1 MSLTAGNSLSARSD
15 RSANPMSRNQLRSP
29 DYVLIGLM
37 LVLVAFGLLMLSSAG
52 AVVGYEKFGQSDYFF
67 MRQLF
72 SASVGLLAFFFL
84 SRIDY
89 RVWRKFAF
97 PFLVLSVVLLIL
109 VFLPGVGFR
118 AGGATRWILL
128 GNFLLQPAEV
138 VKLTFLIYLAV
149 WLEKHGRG
157 IHDFWYGFVQFL
169 ALLGVIVSLIM
180 FQPDLGTVGVIVGL
194 SIIVYFVAGAPYRHL
209 ALFGFGAA
217 GLFALL
223 VNIAPYRTQRL
234 TVFLNREIDPQ
245 GIGYHMNQ
253 ALLAIGSGGIFGLGL
268 GHSRQKYN
276 YLPEV
281 TGDSIFAIIA
291 EELGLLVAV
300 AIVVLFV
307 VLLFRGFSVARNAPD
322 SFGKYLA
329 TGITAGIVLQA
340 FVNIGAISGLLPLT
354 GIPLPFI
361 SSGGSSLIIAM
372 AGMGI
377 LVNISRQAKK

>member
-1 MSLTAGNSLSARSD
+1 
-15 RSANPMSRNQLRSP
+15 MSRNQLRSP

>member
-1 MSLTAGNSLSARSD
+1 MPRTSLR
-15 RSANPMSRNQLRSP
+15 PP
-29 DYVLIGLM
+29 DYLLIGLM

-67 MRQLF
+67 RRQLF
-72 SASVGLLAFFFL
+72 STAVGLLAFFFL

-89 RVWRKFAF
+89 HVWRKFAF
-97 PFLVLSVVLLIL
+97 PFLLLSVILLVM
-109 VFLPGVGFR
+109 VFLPGIGFR
-118 AGGATRWILL
+118 AGGASRWILL

-138 VKLTFLIYLAV
+138 VKLTFLVYLAV
-149 WLEKHGRG
+149 WLEKHAKG

-169 ALLGVIVSLIM
+169 ALLGIIVSLIM

-194 SIIVYFVAGAPYRHL
+194 SIVVYFVAGAPYRHL
-209 ALFGFGAA
+209 ALFGLGAT

-223 VNIAPYRTQRL
+223 IKVAPYRTQRL

-291 EELGLLVAV
+291 EELGLLVAAAV
-300 AIVVLFV
+300 VVLFV
-307 VLLFRGFSVARNAPD
+307 VLLIRGFSVARNAPD
-322 SFGKYLA
+322 PFGKYLA

-340 FVNIGAISGLLPLT
+340 FVNIGAISGILPLT

-361 SSGGSSLIIAM
+361 SSGGSSLIMAM
-372 AGMGI
+372 AGMGM
-377 LVNISRQAKK
+377 LVNISRQTKK